1 MTLNCNISSSLL
13 NHSLQPSA
21 SVSLFVKLRT
31 SPRSKTHTNHWTVLE
46 KKKNRNSPS
55 SAAINELSTFFLCCD
70 EKRPEEEKKNR
81 ELQFHPDAR
90 TVTGSIE
97 LSIRESKSTWCGCT
111 SSGYLEFSQFIK
123 VCGLPINGGISR
135 IYVTVNLN
143 SIKVNAHKIL
153 WK

>member
-31 SPRSKTHTNHWTVLE
+31 SPDPRHTQIIEQFW

-55 SAAINELSTFFLCCD
+55 SAAINELSTFFLYCD

-123 VCGLPINGGISR
+123 VCGLHINGGISR